1 MAVQTAARTYEGVVV
16 GPGPRPTRASSHR
29 PTASSRHRPRGSWT
43 GGSVPTDYTELGLP
57 GGHIGML
64 GTTKSRGIVGKG
76 TVDWLVERD
85 S

>member
-16 GPGPRPTRASSHR
+16 GLGRGQPALRRTGRPHHPATDLAGPGRRLGT
-29 PTASSRHRPRGSWT
+29 
-43 GGSVPTDYTELGLP
+43 TDYTELGLP